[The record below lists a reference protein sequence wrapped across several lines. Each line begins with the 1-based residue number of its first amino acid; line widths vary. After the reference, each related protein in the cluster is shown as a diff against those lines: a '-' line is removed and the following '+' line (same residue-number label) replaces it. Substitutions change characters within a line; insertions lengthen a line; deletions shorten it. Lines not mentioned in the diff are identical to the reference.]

1 MATNFPSSLNLSLHP
16 STSSLNSSSHHI
28 YNCFGS
34 DIGFQAFLF
43 MLCTYVL
50 FFLPLTIFI
59 IYLGLQR
66 CCTQSTVAAPMDV
79 FTYNILVMET
89 TGMLGCCLYV
99 FSDTPQMTVVA
110 GYFFNMIIPG
120 QTFLHMLTCLER
132 YIAVVHPVLYLNL
145 RKSVGVRNGTIG
157 LIWVSGVGWVGLT
170 GLCSPYV
177 STIAYVFFMAL
188 SLVVVAFFSFFV
200 VYTLIQPGPGER
212 GGDRERVAQS
222 KRRAVHTIMVITG
235 ALSLRFI
242 GQMICVLI
250 SIFMVMSDRGRCI
263 MFVAGL
269 FFCVPSSYILPL
281 LFLHRAGNLPCFT
294 QR

>member
-1 MATNFPSSLNLSLHP
+1 MATNFPPSLNLSLHP
-16 STSSLNSSSHHI
+16 STSSLNSSSHH
-28 YNCFGS
+28 NCFGS
-34 DIGFQAFLF
+34 GVGFQAFLF
-43 MLCTYVL
+43 MLCSYVL

-59 IYLGLQR
+59 FYLGLQR
-66 CCTQSTVAAPMDV
+66 CCTQSTAAAPMDV

-99 FSDTPQMTVVA
+99 FSDTLQITVVA
-110 GYFFNMIIPG
+110 AYFFKLIIPG

-145 RKSVGVRNGTIG
+145 RKSVGVRYSTIG
-157 LIWVSGVGWVGLT
+157 MIWVSGLGWMAIT
-170 GLCSPYV
+170 GLCSSYV

-188 SLVVVAFFSFFV
+188 SLVVVTFFSFFV
-200 VYTLIQPGPGER
+200 VYTLVQPGPGER

-222 KRRAVHTIMVITG
+222 KRRAVHTILVITG

-242 GQMICVLI
+242 GQMITILI
-250 SIFMVMSDRGRCI
+250 SIFMVVSDRGRCM

-281 LFLHRAGNLPCFT
+281 LFLHRAGKLPCIT